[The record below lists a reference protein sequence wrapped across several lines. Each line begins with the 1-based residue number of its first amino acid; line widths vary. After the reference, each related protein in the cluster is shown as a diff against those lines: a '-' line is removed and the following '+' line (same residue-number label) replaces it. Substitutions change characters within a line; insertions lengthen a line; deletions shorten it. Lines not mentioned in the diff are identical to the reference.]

1 MNVLKLFVNVNF
13 AMIDAEDTST
23 RLRDFLYKQKLALIF
38 FKLAAKPDI
47 AKMIPAIML
56 ERW

>member
-13 AMIDAEDTST
+13 AMIDAKVTST
-23 RLRDFLYKQKLALIF
+23 QLKDILYKLKLALIF
-38 FKLAAKPDI
+38 LKLAAKPDI
-47 AKMIPAIML
+47 GIMIPAIML

>member
-13 AMIDAEDTST
+13 AMIDAKVTST
-23 RLRDFLYKQKLALIF
+23 QLKDIFYKLKLALIF
-38 FKLAAKPDI
+38 LKLAAKPDI
-47 AKMIPAIML
+47 AIMIPAIML